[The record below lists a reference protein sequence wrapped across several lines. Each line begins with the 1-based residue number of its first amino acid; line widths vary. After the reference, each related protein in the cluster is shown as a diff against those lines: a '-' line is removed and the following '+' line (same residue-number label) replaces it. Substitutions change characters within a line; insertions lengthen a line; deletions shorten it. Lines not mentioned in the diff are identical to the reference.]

1 MCAGTFIER
10 RVKSFAA
17 HLLLPINAVKPTMA
31 WLGATANDIAGA
43 TARGQVAVGYLMV
56 RYGVSMPCVLGQ
68 LIDAGYLKMSRKTEL
83 ASELVAGALVRA
95 AEPLIAD
102 RTGPEKTLREQRP
115 PTRLA
120 TVVRE
125 AARAGAV
132 GMNTVA
138 VVLDA
143 SMTTSCSTR

>member
-1 MCAGTFIER
+1 
-10 RVKSFAA
+10 V
-17 HLLLPINAVKPTMA
+17 
-31 WLGATANDIAGA
+31 
-43 TARGQVAVGYLMV
+43 
-56 RYGVSMPCVLGQ
+56 
-68 LIDAGYLKMSRKTEL
+68 SRKTEN

-102 RTGPEKTLREQRP
+102 RPGPEKTLGEQQP

-132 GMNTVA
+132 GTNTVA
-138 VVLDA
+138 VVLGRVDDDELCDEVMYGARA
-143 SMTTSCSTR
+143 SAMV